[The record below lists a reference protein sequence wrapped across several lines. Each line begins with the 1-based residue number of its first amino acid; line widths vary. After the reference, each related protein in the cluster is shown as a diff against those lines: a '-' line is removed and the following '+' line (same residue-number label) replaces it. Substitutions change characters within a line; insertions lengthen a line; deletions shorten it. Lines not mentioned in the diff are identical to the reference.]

1 MTALMAEMFSPEDAG
16 IPTLRQ
22 LDRPDARPVPPGLQI
37 PASRGPVSQ
46 SVVDFVT
53 GGGATFLPVDASTG
67 VAGDHHDDDLQAALW
82 FLNLLQVATFEGVD
96 PHRASSL
103 RIRTLHWYLEQAFE
117 DQLRRH
123 VPVRRVADLA
133 AHLDALIARSGPD
146 LPAADAQ
153 LERRRLLA
161 KAPYLGWEADPH
173 TLALARVEAPL
184 KPLLVDIQS
193 GEYGMGHADTH
204 AVIYRRCLA
213 ALDVDLA
220 DAVASAPAC
229 ALAFAN
235 AAWLFGRER
244 RMRGAAVGQLALLEL
259 DSVQPCQRAMAR
271 WDAAGLPEDARRWYD
286 IHALADVEHAAVVRD
301 HLVPTVEHETPWL
314 VADAAWGAE
323 VTWMLQDCVARA
335 VVDAADH

>member
-1 MTALMAEMFSPEDAG
+1 MTALMAETFTPEDAG
-16 IPTLRQ
+16 FPTLRH
-22 LDRPDARPVPPGLQI
+22 LDRPDAPPAAPGFRI
-37 PASRGPVSQ
+37 PAARGPVSQ

-53 GGGATFLPVDASTG
+53 GGGGTILPVDASTG
-67 VAGDHHDDDLQAALW
+67 VAGDHHDADLQAALW

-96 PHRASSL
+96 PHRAASL

-123 VPVRRVADLA
+123 VPVRPVADLA
-133 AHLDALIARSGPD
+133 AHLDGLIARPGPE
-146 LPAADAQ
+146 LPAAAAE

-161 KAPYLGWEADPH
+161 KAPYLLWEADPH

-193 GEYGMGHADTH
+193 GEYGLGHADTH
-204 AVIYRRCLA
+204 AVIYRRCLEV
-213 ALDVDLA
+213 LDVELH
-220 DAVASAPAC
+220 DAVATAPAC

-235 AAWLFGRER
+235 AAWLFGRDR

-259 DSVQPCQRAMAR
+259 DSVEPCRCAKDR
-271 WDAAGLPEDARRWYD
+271 WDTAGLPADARRWYD
-286 IHALADVEHAAVVRD
+286 VHALADVEHAAVVREQ
-301 HLVPTVEHETPWL
+301 LVPTLEQETPWL

-323 VTWMLQDCVARA
+323 VTWILQDAVARA
-335 VVDAADH
+335 VVDAADR